1 MDNTNQNVDTN
12 VKPEVTIAPLE
23 PVAPA
28 ANNAVLTPPAP
39 KVEEPKVEQTP
50 AVATP
55 VEQSAVKEEVKTEE
69 VKTETKEA
77 PDPEKANDAPK
88 EKPLKMK
95 KKKGILG
102 TVFLLFLLLAII
114 VCLSMI
120 LMNINKLK
128 NVPNG
133 VTDLNNI
140 VIEETEVV
148 LYDSKL
154 VINNLNPNV
163 KDAITVYLTTGG
175 DKTFKEFINELPNS
189 TKLYLASIKGRSSVT
204 LDTLKTQIKDVF
216 GFEVT
221 LEGENIL
228 ADDKK
233 TVLYS
238 YDEKTGVFTNE
249 KVEGKEYTPFNV
261 SGEFLP
267 MEYDDPTGTDESS
280 EVVVYG
286 MVVVTTKKGNK
297 FLNNRFTFIEGLTFD
312 ELKEK
317 LPTLYGDQKENF
329 DVVRYKFSKKDNKY
343 ILSDIK
349 LN

>member
-1 MDNTNQNVDTN
+1 MDNNTNQNVDTN
-12 VKPEVTIAPLE
+12 VKSEVTSAPLQ

-28 ANNAVLTPPAP
+28 TNTEITPPSPPVEEA
-39 KVEEPKVEQTP
+39 KVETPSVQQVEEAPVQ
-50 AVATP
+50 AQAT
-55 VEQSAVKEEVKTEE
+55 EEKKEEVKT
-69 VKTETKEA
+69 VI
-77 PDPEKANDAPK
+77 PEKPKDAPK

-95 KKKGILG
+95 KKKGVLG
-102 TVFLLFLLLAII
+102 TVFLLLILLAII
-114 VCLSMI
+114 VLLSMV
-120 LMNINKLK
+120 LMNMNKLK
-128 NVPNG
+128 GIPNG

-140 VIEETEVV
+140 VIDNTEEV

-154 VINNLNPNV
+154 AIDSLDSNV
-163 KDAITVYLTTGG
+163 KDAVMVYLIKHN
-175 DKTFKEFINELPNS
+175 DKSFKEYINDLPNS
-189 TKLYLASIKGRSSVT
+189 TKLYLASIKGKSSIT
-204 LDTLKTQIKDVF
+204 LDTLKTNIKDVF

-238 YDEKTGVFTNE
+238 YDEKTGVFTNMNV
-249 KVEGKEYTPFNV
+249 KDKDYTPFKPN
-261 SGEFLP
+261 GEFLA
-267 MEYDDPTGTDESS
+267 MEYDDPTGELENS

-286 MVVVTTKKGNK
+286 MVVVTSKEGNK
-297 FLNNRFTFIEGLTFD
+297 FLNNKFTFIEGLSFD

-329 DVVRYKFSKKDNKY
+329 DVIRYKLTKVNNKY
-343 ILSDIK
+343 ILNDVK